1 MNATRP
7 ERLGEIDK
15 AAAEFEGEIRA
26 FVRRDVS
33 VWRKRG
39 EVVAAESETAVANID
54 TLLHRVSGV
63 TVEEIDRV
71 IAELQTL
78 RGTLT
83 AEGERIRRE
92 ITGFAGLSQTAITS
106 LKIIADSLTQ
116 LNPAAAAP
124 EPIAPR
130 QDSTRSRGRGD
141 GGDRHRRRS
150 VRHPPVHVADH
161 DQPSDDR
168 HRGRDAAVRH
178 SEKFQ
183 AGLVGHRH
191 LLDPPLHE
199 RAVDDFVP
207 APIPAR

>member
-92 ITGFAGLSQTAITS
+92 ITGFAGLSQTAMTS

-124 EPIAPR
+124 EPMPA
-130 QDSTRSRGRGD
+130 
-141 GGDRHRRRS
+141 
-150 VRHPPVHVADH
+150 VEH
-161 DQPSDDR
+161 DAS
-168 HRGRDAAVRH
+168 
-178 SEKFQ
+178 
-183 AGLVGHRH
+183 
-191 LLDPPLHE
+191 
-199 RAVDDFVP
+199 
-207 APIPAR
+207 